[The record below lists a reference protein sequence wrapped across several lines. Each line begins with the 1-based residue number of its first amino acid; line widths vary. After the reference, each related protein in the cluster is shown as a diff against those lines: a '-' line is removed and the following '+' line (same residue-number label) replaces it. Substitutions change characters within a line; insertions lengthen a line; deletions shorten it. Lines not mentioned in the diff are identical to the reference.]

1 MENLPQTKPDVR
13 VCVFPCLCGQREV
26 RTLDVGKGC
35 PQELN
40 DSRHVSDGGNGWL
53 VFPVRNRDFVNADA
67 VGYLLLQE
75 LEVQPPHSDMIA

>member
-1 MENLPQTKPDVR
+1 VFFRAFVDSGRSERWTWVR
-13 VCVFPCLCGQREV
+13 VV
-26 RTLDVGKGC
+26 

-40 DSRHVSDGGNGWL
+40 DSRHVPDGRNGWP